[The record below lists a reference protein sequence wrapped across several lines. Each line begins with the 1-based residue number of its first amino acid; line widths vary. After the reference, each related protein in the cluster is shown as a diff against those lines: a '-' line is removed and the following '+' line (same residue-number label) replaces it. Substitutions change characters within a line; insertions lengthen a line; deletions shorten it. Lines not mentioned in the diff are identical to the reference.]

1 MFAGNITVV
10 VRCIDIYGGY
20 SQATAQVYVEKPTE
34 VNDTSIE
41 EEVNALADEQ
51 NMPKIIALG
60 SLLIDT
66 LQEREVELNE
76 KQKEIQEN
84 ILTMVSV
91 VVFNYF

>member
-1 MFAGNITVV
+1 M
-10 VRCIDIYGGY
+10 RCIDIYGGY